1 MYQARLD
8 NKLAPAV
15 LIGQTVQYRH
25 QKIDMA
31 GIVSKIEDE
40 QSGLIC
46 LHVCIPPGPGPFVG
60 LGPVVTLQHIPYDPA
75 GGHRSWHFLDEAVQ
89 ANGGPHD

>member
-1 MYQARLD
+1 MESRLS
-8 NKLAPAV
+8 NSLAPAV
-15 LIGQTVQYRH
+15 LVGQIVQYRH
-25 QKIDMA
+25 QKLDLAAIISKVEDSKAGLMA
-31 GIVSKIEDE
+31 
-40 QSGLIC
+40 
-46 LHVCIPPGPGPFVG
+46 LHVMIPPGPGPFVG